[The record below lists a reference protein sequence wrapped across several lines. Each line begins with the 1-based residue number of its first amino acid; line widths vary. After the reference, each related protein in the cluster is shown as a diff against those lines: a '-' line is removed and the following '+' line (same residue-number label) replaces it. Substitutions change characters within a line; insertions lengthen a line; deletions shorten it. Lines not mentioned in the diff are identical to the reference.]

1 MQSHIKE
8 AIIFAVGI
16 LGLGAFIYNA
26 AIDTKD
32 KERTVTVRGLS
43 ERIMPADFVIMPVVF
58 TNAANDLDQLY
69 SSIQANTDSVK
80 NFLIKNGI
88 EANEITVGAP
98 SIEDIENSGYTGK
111 TKFRYRSTTAV
122 TIATNKIEKVRD
134 FSNRL
139 SEMIK
144 QGVAITT
151 NHWQFPTSY
160 QYTKLNDI
168 KPEMIEEAT
177 KNARNSAIKFAMDSQ
192 SKLGKI
198 KKASQGT
205 FSIENRDENSPNIT
219 KLRVITNIEYYLKN

>member
-88 EANEITVGAP
+88 EENEITVGAP

-205 FSIENRDENSPNIT
+205 FSIENRDENSPNIK